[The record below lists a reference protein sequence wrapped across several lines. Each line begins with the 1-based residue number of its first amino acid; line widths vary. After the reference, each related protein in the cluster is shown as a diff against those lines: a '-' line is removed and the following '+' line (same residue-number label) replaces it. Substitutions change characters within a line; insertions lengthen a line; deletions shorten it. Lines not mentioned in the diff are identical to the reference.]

1 MNSVRPAGCQRRTAA
16 LPSPPTVRSA
26 VISIDRWL
34 PFVAFACLA
43 VVWASGADSLPG
55 SIVPT
60 VNGAADQSLTFE
72 RDVRPLLKA
81 HCFQCHGEEPELS
94 GGLDVRLVRLLATGG
109 ESGSAVV
116 SGNAAESLLWQR
128 ISSDEMPPGAKKM
141 SAAEKATI
149 ERWIGAG
156 AKTARPEPEHPDQAK
171 FTDEELSHWAFQA
184 VKASPPPANPLASS
198 AATASIGP
206 VPTASAAIDAFI
218 AAKLTEA
225 GLTLSPLADRRTLI
239 RRLTFDLHGLP
250 PTPEEVDAFVSD
262 LAPNAYEKLVDRLL
276 ASPQYGVR
284 WGRHWLDV
292 AGYAESDGN
301 LGRDQARPHAWRY
314 RDYVIDS
321 LNQDKPYDRFLVEQ
335 LAGDELIEG
344 TPDPN
349 NLEHVNLLAA
359 TGLLRMAPDITE
371 TDDTLMDRNQAVAD
385 TLQVVSTVALGI
397 TVGCA
402 QCHDH
407 RYDPITIED
416 YYRLRAVFDPALP
429 IHQWKK
435 PGQRLVDMT
444 DDATRAA
451 TAVIEAEAVALQE
464 DINAR
469 RRTHCQA
476 IQDREIQNAPEEVR
490 EALRAAVNLK
500 PADQSDEQKALLDRY
515 PKVRTIDWIVGQLI
529 EYDMP
534 AYRRFEEEEKQVA
547 AIRKKK
553 PISRLIMTVA
563 ETPDQPQA
571 SHVFFRGSPESPAD
585 EVTPGELTVLV
596 AARPHVHLPV
606 RDESKTRTTGR
617 RLAYARQLT
626 DGTHPLVAR
635 VAVNRIW
642 MHHFGRG
649 LVASAADFGLAGEAP
664 SHPELLDWLADD
676 FVRGGWSMKRLHKQI
691 VMAAVYQQTAQR
703 RSDQAATLALG
714 IDPENRLLSRMNLRR
729 LEAEAVRDAI
739 LAVSGQLIDQVG
751 GPSVPVAEDG
761 EGKAVIGTRLLR
773 DGLFAGVEDAGD
785 QAFRRSVYI
794 SATRALPL
802 NVLQT
807 FDLPAM
813 TPNCNRRDSSTVTP
827 QALWFMNDE
836 SVVAASQRMAESLKS
851 QSQDPTEQ
859 IRLAYR
865 RAFAAEPTAEEITE
879 CSAFLDSQ
887 VATFR
892 AAATADPPA
901 GANPAAGAELQALAS
916 LCQMLLS
923 SNRFLYVP

>member
-1 MNSVRPAGCQRRTAA
+1 M
-16 LPSPPTVRSA
+16 
-26 VISIDRWL
+26 ISIDRWL
-34 PFVAFACLA
+34 PLVAIVCLA
-43 VVWASGADSLPG
+43 VPRASAAESLPG
-55 SIVPT
+55 DT
-60 VNGAADQSLTFE
+60 VAAAAVGGVADASLTFE

-81 HCFQCHGEEPELS
+81 HCFQCHGEEPELA
-94 GGLDVRLVRLLATGG
+94 GGLDVRLVRLLSTGG
-109 ESGSAVV
+109 ESGAAVLA
-116 SGNAAESLLWQR
+116 GDAAGSLLWQR
-128 ISSDEMPPGAKKM
+128 VSSDEMPPGPKKM
-141 SAAEKATI
+141 SAEEKATI
-149 ERWIGAG
+149 ERWLSGGAL
-156 AKTARPEPEHPDQAK
+156 TVRPEPEHPDQAK

-184 VKASPPPANPLASS
+184 VKSSPPPANPLLDPNASPS
-198 AATASIGP
+198 
-206 VPTASAAIDAFI
+206 PTASGAIDAFI
-218 AAKLTEA
+218 ATKLAEA
-225 GLTLSPLADRRTLI
+225 GLAFSPTADRRTLI

-250 PTPEEVDAFVSD
+250 PTPEEVDAFVND
-262 LAPNAYEKLVDRLL
+262 PVPEAYENLVDRLL
-276 ASPQYGVR
+276 SSPQYGAR

-301 LGRDQARPHAWRY
+301 LGRDQHRPHAWRY
-314 RDYVIDS
+314 RDYVIES

-385 TLQVVSTVALGI
+385 TLQVVSTVALGV

-451 TAVIEAEAVALQE
+451 TAVIEAEAVAKQE
-464 DINAR
+464 DINTR
-469 RRTHCQA
+469 RRAHCQA
-476 IQDREIQNAPEEVR
+476 IQDREIENAPADVR
-490 EALRAAVNLK
+490 DALRAAVAAK

-547 AIRKKK
+547 AIRKTK
-553 PISRLIMTVA
+553 PLSRLIMTVA
-563 ETPDQPQA
+563 ESPDQPPA
-571 SHVFFRGSPESPAD
+571 SHVFFRGSPESPAK

-596 AARPHVHLPV
+596 AARPHVNLPT

-649 LVASAADFGLAGEAP
+649 LVATAADFGLAGEAP

-676 FVRGGWSMKRLHKQI
+676 FVHGGWSMKRLHKQI

-703 RSDQAATLALG
+703 RSDEAAAMALG

-729 LEAEAVRDAI
+729 LEAESVRDAI
-739 LAVSGQLIDQVG
+739 LAVSGQLLDQLG

-794 SATRALPL
+794 SSTRGLPL

-813 TPNCNRRDSSTVTP
+813 TPNCNQRDSSTVTP

-836 SVVAASQRMAESLKS
+836 ALVAASQRMAESLRS
-851 QSQDPTEQ
+851 QTAEPTEQ
-859 IRLAYR
+859 IRLAFR
-865 RAFAAEPTAEEITE
+865 RAFSADPTAEEIAQ
-879 CSAFLDSQ
+879 CNDFLQGQ
-887 VATFR
+887 VAAFTSVPAAD
-892 AAATADPPA
+892 AAAAA
-901 GANPAAGAELQALAS
+901 ANPAAKESQALAS
-916 LCQMLLS
+916 MCQMILS